1 MMDKTKNKRLNNLLQ
16 KHISNDCSTEERLEM
31 ASLIQEMNNNELK
44 EIHKQQWNRFSYITP
59 LSPKRTKQILNF
71 IIKKDNSK
79 IKICNINKKMML
91 VASILVFIVISI
103 SLFEKTPLT
112 SKKITI
118 KAEKISCSQSTKY
131 IRNVT
136 LPDGSSVI
144 LKAGSRL
151 YCPQIFAKS
160 IREVTLNGEAF
171 FDIKHNDKIPF
182 IIKTG
187 EIRTIVLG
195 TAFNINSN
203 EKNVTIS
210 VIRGKVKVNNGK
222 KTLAILA
229 LNQEF
234 KYEKKNISANNKTNM
249 INDNTTEWI
258 KQEVDFNHISLFKIA
273 QILSN
278 RYGVDIKILNPEI
291 ANTLFVT
298 SFSGM
303 ESLNEILDV
312 ICNLMPGMTY
322 RIEDNTVIINQNNK
336 E

>member
-1 MMDKTKNKRLNNLLQ
+1 MMDKTKNKRLNDLLQ
-16 KHISNDCSTEERLEM
+16 KHISNDCSTDERLEM

-59 LSPKRTKQILNF
+59 LSPKRTKQILDF
-71 IIKKDNSK
+71 IIKKNNK
-79 IKICNINKKMML
+79 IKICNINKRMML
-91 VASILVFIVISI
+91 VASILVFTIISI
-103 SLFEKTPLT
+103 SLFEKAPLT

-118 KAEKISCSQSTKY
+118 KAENISCSQPAKY

-151 YCPQIFAKS
+151 YCPPIFAKN
-160 IREVTLNGEAF
+160 IREVTLHGEAF

-210 VIRGKVKVNNGK
+210 VIRGKVKVNNRK
-222 KTLAILA
+222 ETLAILA

-234 KYEKKNISANNKTNM
+234 KYDKKNISANNKTNM
-249 INDNTTEWI
+249 INDNTIEWI
-258 KQEVDFNHISLFKIA
+258 KQGVDFNHISLFKIA

-278 RYGVDIKILNPEI
+278 RYGVDIKILSPEI